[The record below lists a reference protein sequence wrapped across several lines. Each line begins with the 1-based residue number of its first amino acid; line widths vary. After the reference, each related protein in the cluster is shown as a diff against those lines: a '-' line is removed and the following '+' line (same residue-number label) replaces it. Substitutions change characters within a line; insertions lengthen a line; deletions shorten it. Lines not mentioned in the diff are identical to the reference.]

1 MAKPTPKQL
10 AERRRRKEA
19 IKTTR
24 DYIERFGTFACEL
37 TPATVSLMA
46 SSLKSGVDECAS
58 LRRATEERIKRL
70 DEEHAA
76 FLLQPIKA
84 ETEREYTALIKQR
97 QLYEGACNLSWPMYF
112 QFREEHAD
120 DVVPLSADDIAY
132 AGSWTSCAVKAKSTP

>member
-1 MAKPTPKQL
+1 MASARGDLVGIGRDAHCGSRWRTKHMAKPTPKQL

-58 LRRATEERIKRL
+58 LRRASEERIKRL

-76 FLLQPIKA
+76 FLLQPLKA
-84 ETEREYTALIKQR
+84 ETERENTALIK
-97 QLYEGACNLSWPMYF
+97 
-112 QFREEHAD
+112 
-120 DVVPLSADDIAY
+120 
-132 AGSWTSCAVKAKSTP
+132 T